1 MKPLLPLLFALTLVS
16 LCRIE
21 CALARQ
27 SGEAE
32 EQHLQVG
39 VLANWGYRQAEE
51 RWKPMMDYLSARVD
65 GAHFTVRPGSFEELN
80 TALGAGEIQFI
91 VTNPGQYLFLSNQFP
106 LSWLATM
113 RSRKHNGTTYAI
125 GSTIIVRADSD
136 YRTLYDLKGKVIA
149 ASGRHALG
157 GYQATVGLMHKLGMN
172 PDDFFD
178 EVKFLG
184 FPLGPLIFQ
193 VRDKNIDAA
202 ITPFCT
208 LEEMV
213 EKGVIRMEDFRV
225 INPSRPPGYDCQV
238 STQLYPNWSFAA
250 SEEVSSSVTKQI
262 TGALYALTPDD
273 PAAIQ
278 AGTLGWTAP
287 ISQLKVIQLFSD
299 LHYQEQETSKWD
311 LFLSWLEANR
321 KWGILAGLLFLI
333 ATFYHLWIEYK
344 FRQKSD
350 TLVETER
357 QLKRKA
363 VQLERLHSAAVVGEI
378 GAGLAHEINQPIA
391 AITNYSEGGIVR
403 LKRQTQPDT
412 EMLALLDKIN
422 QQSERAGAVVHRIR
436 GLLKR
441 RETVLMNVNLLSLV
455 DESLSLLKLELERHH
470 IDVRTQVKGE
480 PYFVQADKV
489 GMQQVLINL
498 IKNSID
504 ALSEMETD
512 HHGQIE
518 VRLEFSDDEAWLL
531 VIDNGPGFAQDPD
544 SMIASFSTTKSDG
557 LGLGLAICSDLV
569 KEQHGQFQI
578 RNNEQHQGGCTAKI
592 TLPRRPAEPK
602 P

>member
-1 MKPLLPLLFALTLVS
+1 MRIATLWIGLLSLLLLLPGS
-16 LCRIE
+16 LRAAE
-21 CALARQ
+21 
-27 SGEAE
+27 EA
-32 EQHLQVG
+32 EQHLKVG
-39 VLANWGYRQAEE
+39 VLANWGYLQAEK
-51 RWKPMMDYLSARVD
+51 RWQPMMDYLTEKVD
-65 GAHFTVRPGSFEELN
+65 GARFSVRPGSFEELN
-80 TALGAGEIQFI
+80 AALEAGEIEFI
-91 VTNPGQYLFLSNQFP
+91 VTNPGQYLYLSNQFP

-113 RSRKHNGTTYAI
+113 RSRKHNGATYAI

-136 YRTLYDLKGKVIA
+136 YRTLYDLKDKVVA

-157 GYQATVGLMHKLGMN
+157 GYQATVGLMHKLGMT
-172 PDDFFD
+172 PEDFFK

-193 VRDKNIDAA
+193 VRDRNIDAA

-213 EKGVIRMEDFRV
+213 EKGVIRTEDFRV
-225 INPSRPPGYDCQV
+225 INPSRPSGYDCQV

-250 SEEVSSSVTKQI
+250 SEEVSYNLTKQI
-262 TGALYALTPDD
+262 TRALYELTPDH

-287 ISQLKVIQLFSD
+287 ISQLKVIQLFSN
-299 LHYQEQETSKWD
+299 LHYQKQEVSKWD
-311 LFLSWLEANR
+311 LLLEWMEANR
-321 KWGILAGLLFLI
+321 KWGVVLALLFVI
-333 ATFYHLWIEYK
+333 ATLYHFWIEFK

-357 QLKRKA
+357 ELKRKA

-391 AITNYSEGGIVR
+391 AINNYSEGGLVR
-403 LKRQTQPDT
+403 LRSQTQPDT

-422 QQSERAGAVVHRIR
+422 QQSQRAASVVQRIR

-441 RETVLMNVNLLSLV
+441 RETVLERVNLLTLV
-455 DESLSLLKLELERHH
+455 DEGLSLMKLELERHRVQ
-470 IDVRTQVKGE
+470 IRTQVSGE
-480 PYFVQADKV
+480 PYFAMADRV

-498 IKNSID
+498 LKNSVD
-504 ALSEMETD
+504 ALSELTD
-512 HHGQIE
+512 HEGMILVELQ
-518 VRLEFSDDEAWLL
+518 FDDQQVHLR
-531 VIDNGPGFAQDPD
+531 VIDNGPGFAEDPQT
-544 SMIASFSTTKSDG
+544 MMATFTTTKSDG

-569 KEQHGQFQI
+569 KAQDGEFSI
-578 RNNEQHQGGCTAKI
+578 CNNSDGEGCTAEVIFK
-592 TLPRRPAEPK
+592 RAV
-602 P
+602 